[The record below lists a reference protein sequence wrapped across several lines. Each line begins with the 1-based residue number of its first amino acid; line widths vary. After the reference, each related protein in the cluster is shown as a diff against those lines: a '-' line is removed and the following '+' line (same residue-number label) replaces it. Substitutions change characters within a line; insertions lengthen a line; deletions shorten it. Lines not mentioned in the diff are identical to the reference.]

1 MTAIQALLAFT
12 GWTLALVMGIFL
24 YRGLRILQGTPITHC
39 RSRSGV
45 CGRYL
50 APYFLKEKRA
60 ASNLSGPRSPGPGG
74 LPARRM
80 V

>member
-1 MTAIQALLAFT
+1 MSAIQALLAFT

-24 YRGLRILQGTPITHC
+24 YRGLRILQGTPITHWP
-39 RSRSGV
+39 RSGV

-50 APYFLKEKRA
+50 ALYFLKEKRA